1 MTSFIILSISIGSIA
16 MSSPSFLILI
26 IRKTASSVDL
36 GTHSKHRNK
45 EDHLLPVPSR
55 PDGTFQRRE
64 REHWALLETSPA
76 SGLSLQSSR
85 TTTVAARRGNTY
97 TTYQFISIRD
107 SASCVA
113 IWIHHQLRVAVQVDE
128 AFEVPMICNEICHRF
143 HLHF

>member
-1 MTSFIILSISIGSIA
+1 MYAGQEATVRTGYETTDWFQIRKGVHQGCILSPCLFNI
-16 MSSPSFLILI
+16 
-26 IRKTASSVDL
+26 
-36 GTHSKHRNK
+36 
-45 EDHLLPVPSR
+45 DHLLPVPSR
-55 PDGTFQRRE
+55 PDGTLQRRD

-85 TTTVAARRGNTY
+85 TTTVAAPRGNTY